1 MPCSPWRSSGCTCH
15 LTPVLAPV
23 PFLAST
29 FCSLSFL
36 YLSLFF
42 AGDGPLWQVV
52 QVSVRERNLT
62 PATLQAVLSSVVIGS
77 PAAARFRN
85 GVPCKKTIERF
96 CANATVMS
104 QVMKPR
110 STEERR

>member
-1 MPCSPWRSSGCTCH
+1 MQPLALVGLH
-15 LTPVLAPV
+15 LSLDTGLAPV
-23 PFLAST
+23 PFLART

-36 YLSLFF
+36 FSLH
-42 AGDGPLWQVV
+42 GPLWQVI
-52 QVSVRERNLT
+52 QVSPRERNLT

-77 PAAARFRN
+77 PAAERFRD
-85 GVPCKKTIERF
+85 GVPCRKTIQRF

-110 STEERR
+110 CTEERR